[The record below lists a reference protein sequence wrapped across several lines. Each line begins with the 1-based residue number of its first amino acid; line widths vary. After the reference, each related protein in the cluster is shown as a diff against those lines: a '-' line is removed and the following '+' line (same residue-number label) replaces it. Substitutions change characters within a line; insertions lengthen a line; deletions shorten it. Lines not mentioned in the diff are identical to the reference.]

1 MGPGLEVPSDLGQEV
16 LANAGRAD
24 AGQDSQVTVEVKL
37 PENPATKGFKYGID
51 PSTGEL
57 WFNQLINNKGEF

>member
-1 MGPGLEVPSDLGQEV
+1 LYTGFTWPIDSDTDDPIDPMDNMAKV
-16 LANAGRAD
+16 N
-24 AGQDSQVTVEVKL
+24 L
-37 PENPATKGFKYGID
+37 PDNPATEGFKYGID